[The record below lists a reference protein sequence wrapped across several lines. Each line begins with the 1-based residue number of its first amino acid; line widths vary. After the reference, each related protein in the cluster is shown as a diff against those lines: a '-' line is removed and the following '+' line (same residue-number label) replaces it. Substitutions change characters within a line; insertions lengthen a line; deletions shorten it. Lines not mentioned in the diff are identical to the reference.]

1 MSHGKGRVTAINLGR
16 LIGSKKFVATVKV
29 PSPTIRKMDLKS
41 CVPLFFEGVRVE
53 PILFLLIG

>member
-1 MSHGKGRVTAINLGR
+1 MSHGKGRVMAINLGR

-29 PSPTIRKMDLKS
+29 PSPTIKRMDRKS
-41 CVPLFFEGVRVE
+41 CASLFFDGVKVE